1 MNYTNIWG
9 HYYPHEKRGTIY
21 DGREMRRETVTLKN
35 GREVVRLT
43 EPLKL
48 YDKQVTKRTW
58 LRNLEREI
66 NNANA

>member
-21 DGREMRRETVTLKN
+21 DGREMRRETVMIKGHELIQ
-35 GREVVRLT
+35 LT

>member
-1 MNYTNIWG
+1 MNYKNIWG

-21 DGREMRRETVTLKN
+21 DGREMWRETVMIKGHELIQ
-35 GREVVRLT
+35 LT